1 MAIVTFAGSLLS
13 LTALPFVA
21 SPDASSF
28 PLLILTILIH
38 TGYHFFLPVAYDHGD
53 LGQIYPMARGF
64 APILVMLSAFAIAG
78 ETLGSFAIAGVLCLA
93 VGVMQ
98 LTFDKNSGIAKKPKA
113 VFFALATGACIASY
127 TFIECVG
134 AS

>member
-1 MAIVTFAGSLLS
+1 
-13 LTALPFVA
+13 
-21 SPDASSF
+21 
-28 PLLILTILIH
+28 
-38 TGYHFFLPVAYDHGD
+38 
-53 LGQIYPMARGF
+53 MARGF

-93 VGVMQ
+93 VGVMT

-127 TFIECVG
+127 TVVDGVG
-134 AS
+134 ARQAGSVLGFAVWLTIGDGLLTFLLALRSEEHTSELQSLMRISYAVFCLKKKKRNNY